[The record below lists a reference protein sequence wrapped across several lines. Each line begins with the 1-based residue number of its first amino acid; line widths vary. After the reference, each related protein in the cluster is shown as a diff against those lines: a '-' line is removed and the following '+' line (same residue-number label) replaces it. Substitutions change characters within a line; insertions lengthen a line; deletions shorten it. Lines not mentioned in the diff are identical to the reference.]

1 MKNELIAIVDDD
13 LDVVNTIS
21 GRLEREG
28 FETRGFSDGEK
39 LLEALDKEK
48 PDLILLD
55 LMLPGMDGFEVCEK
69 VKADERF
76 SSIPIIILSG
86 KKKEVPDKISG
97 LDMGAEDYM
106 VKPFSMDEL
115 VARIRVVLRR
125 QVAAG
130 KDVKITVSDTVVMD
144 LKKHEVLADGKNV
157 DLTPAEFKILEFLAS
172 RKGQVFSRDRIL
184 DYMWGEEKVVV
195 ERTIDVHIKHLR
207 EKLGK
212 AGELIK
218 NVRGIGYKLE
228 EEA

>member
-1 MKNELIAIVDDD
+1 MNNLLIAIVDDD

-21 GRLEREG
+21 RRLETEG
-28 FETRGFSDGEK
+28 FGTKNLSDAESLFK
-39 LLEALDKEK
+39 FLDKEK

-55 LMLPGMDGFEVCEK
+55 LMLPGMNGYEACQK
-69 VKADERF
+69 IKADERF

-86 KKKEVPDKISG
+86 RKEVTDKISG
-97 LDMGAEDYM
+97 LDMGADDYL

-115 VARIRVVLRR
+115 IARIRVVLRR
-125 QVAAG
+125 RPDAG
-130 KDVKITVSDTVVMD
+130 REEKITIDNRIAMD
-144 LKKHEVLADGKNV
+144 LKKHEVLIDGEKV

-184 DYMWGEEKVVV
+184 DYMWGEEKIVV

-207 EKLGK
+207 EKLDK

-218 NVRGIGYKLE
+218 NVRGVGYKLDE
-228 EEA
+228 ED